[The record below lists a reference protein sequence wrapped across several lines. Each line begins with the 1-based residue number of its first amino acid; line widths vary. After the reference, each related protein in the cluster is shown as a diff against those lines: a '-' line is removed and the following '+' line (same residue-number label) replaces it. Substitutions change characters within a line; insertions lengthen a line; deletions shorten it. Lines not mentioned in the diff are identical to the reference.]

1 MTLQTDN
8 LTEQELA
15 HMARLANSPIE
26 QQKAFREALMSL
38 LRCFGDGA
46 EASAV
51 VVYLDHV
58 SNETS
63 IFEVNIDLATALSAL
78 EAGTAH
84 VRGQLAKMGVQ
95 VQEQPHSVQ

>member
-15 HMARLANSPIE
+15 HMARLANSPPE
-26 QQKAFREALMSL
+26 QQKAFRDALMSL

-58 SNETS
+58 KKETS
-63 IFEVNIDLATALSAL
+63 IFELNIDSVTALDAL
-78 EAGTAH
+78 NAGVTH
-84 VRGQLAKMGVQ
+84 VKGHLAEMHVQAPAPGVQ
-95 VQEQPHSVQ
+95 

>member
-15 HMARLANSPIE
+15 HMARLANSPVE
-26 QQKAFREALMSL
+26 QQQAFREALMSL

-51 VVYLDHV
+51 VIYLDRV

-63 IFEVNIDLATALSAL
+63 IFEINIDSVTALQAL

-84 VRGQLAKMGVQ
+84 VKGHLASLQ
-95 VQEQPHSVQ
+95 VQEAAPGVQ

>member
-26 QQKAFREALMSL
+26 HQKAFRDALMSL

-58 SNETS
+58 KKETS
-63 IFEVNIDLATALSAL
+63 IFELNIDSVTALDAL
-78 EAGTAH
+78 NAGAAH
-84 VRGQLAKMGVQ
+84 VKGHLASLQ
-95 VQEQPHSVQ
+95 VQEAAPGVQ